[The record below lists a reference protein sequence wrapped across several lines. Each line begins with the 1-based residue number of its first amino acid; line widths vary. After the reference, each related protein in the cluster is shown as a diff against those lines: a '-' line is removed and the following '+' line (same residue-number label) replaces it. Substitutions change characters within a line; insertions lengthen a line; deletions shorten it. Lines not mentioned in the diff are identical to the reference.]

1 MGDLSKVTQR
11 AGGRT
16 GTHTRPPGPPQ
27 ASHSQHLS
35 PQGPYLTKLVRS
47 YSILLLDRHWEAGTQ
62 EAGGAGAQVLKRWHS
77 WSVGSHHGLA
87 GMAVGVLLLLLLL
100 LVHFVL
106 LCLQILEADLHM
118 TFSKPPLAAS
128 SEFPWLVM

>member
-1 MGDLSKVTQR
+1 
-11 AGGRT
+11 
-16 GTHTRPPGPPQ
+16 
-27 ASHSQHLS
+27 
-35 PQGPYLTKLVRS
+35 
-47 YSILLLDRHWEAGTQ
+47 
-62 EAGGAGAQVLKRWHS
+62 
-77 WSVGSHHGLA
+77 
-87 GMAVGVLLLLLLL
+87 MAVGVLLLLLLL